1 LTKIVYLKINPIYL
15 FVQFDKIFQ
24 QFLSRLLTLTIS
36 VNAVIMTRRSPSIS
50 WLILAGAPWPKMRRR
65 REYRQ
70 PRSTAIAEDRGKGQ
84 TRLVHYRG
92 RKSYRVNNLHGT
104 LAVKR
109 MHARKILRDET
120 LNTRREIRRYCKLK

>member
-15 FVQFDKIFQ
+15 SVQFDKIFQ

-36 VNAVIMTRRSPSIS
+36 VDAVIMTRRSPSIS

-92 RKSYRVNNLHGT
+92 RKSSPREQFARYSRGQTNARTQDSSWRDSQYETRNTT
-104 LAVKR
+104 L
-109 MHARKILRDET
+109 L
-120 LNTRREIRRYCKLK
+120 